1 MNLFR
6 ARHCLR
12 CLGYDS
18 EQNKL
23 SPLIELSSGYKKI
36 KQQVAQII
44 TDATETTGSRGT
56 VSDEVTGEQR
66 PDGNKGC
73 EPRGNLGK
81 ECRRHRMQQVE
92 SGVWAGGRGMGVG
105 GGRGQQQEGRGRK
118 SLGPGGL
125 CEDFGLYSERDRSH
139 WKFLG
144 RRTT

>member
-6 ARHCLR
+6 ARHCPR

-44 TDATETTGSRGT
+44 MDATETTGSRGT

-66 PDGNKGC
+66 PDGNEGC
-73 EPRGNLGK
+73 EPRRNLGK

-92 SGVWAGGRGMGVG
+92 SGVAGAGGQGTAARGKGKEVV
-105 GGRGQQQEGRGRK
+105 
-118 SLGPGGL
+118 
-125 CEDFGLYSERDRSH
+125 
-139 WKFLG
+139 
-144 RRTT
+144 RTWGAV